1 MKGKVGTGFLMAALL
16 LCAGI
21 AVAQE
26 TEIEI
31 RNGVVLAVNGNEVM
45 FRGPEGVRTVTV
57 PDDFRFDMG
66 GKQLSVHQLEP
77 GMRLTAVI
85 KTTTRPVSMTV
96 TEVKRGQII
105 HTQGGAVV
113 VRREDGEVVKFTSKS
128 LKKTG
133 AVITKDG
140 KPIDLTT
147 LRQGDMIEAT
157 IISEGPPTMVTEE
170 EMKVYAASAPPPPKP
185 RPAPRPA
192 PAPAPAPKAMPKTA
206 SDLPLIGLSG
216 LILLVIGAG
225 LTVLRR
231 LS

>member
-1 MKGKVGTGFLMAALL
+1 
-16 LCAGI
+16 
-21 AVAQE
+21 
-26 TEIEI
+26 
-31 RNGVVLAVNGNEVM
+31 
-45 FRGPEGVRTVTV
+45 
-57 PDDFRFDMG
+57 MG
-66 GKQLSVHQLEP
+66 GKKLSVHQLEP
-77 GMRLTAVI
+77 GMRLTAVV

-113 VRREDGEVVKFTSKS
+113 VRRDDGKVVKFTSKS

-216 LILLVIGAG
+216 LILLVLGAG